1 MTAVHQPASTSRRGG
16 LSFAV
21 QRRRRDRAPTDPTC
35 GQGAASPSATS
46 ATWMISM
53 TRMTWTPY
61 ALPVLRASVP
71 QFFQRWTCLSSWRS
85 CFASSRS
92 PVRARYAPFRFF
104 PFLDID
110 NPVPTPFGGTAETE
124 SANGSPYLEV
134 HHVIPLAEG
143 GADAI
148 WNAVAICANCHA
160 RCHHGRDRNEFTT
173 RLYNLVPQ
181 LRLPTNSRDAVVD

>member
-1 MTAVHQPASTSRRGG
+1 MQAAGHRFEPGTLHFVFSRFLISTI
-16 LSFAV
+16 L
-21 QRRRRDRAPTDPTC
+21 
-35 GQGAASPSATS
+35 
-46 ATWMISM
+46 
-53 TRMTWTPY
+53 
-61 ALPVLRASVP
+61 
-71 QFFQRWTCLSSWRS
+71 
-85 CFASSRS
+85 
-92 PVRARYAPFRFF
+92 FR
-104 PFLDID
+104 P
-110 NPVPTPFGGTAETE
+110 PFGGTAETE